1 MTPRSPIPRRLQGV
15 VHELEAT
22 GETVIF
28 DEAGRRL
35 LVLNAVG
42 AIVWYLIDGRRS
54 LDEIAGIVAEGVAL
68 PRERIATDALGFLRE
83 LEQHALVDFVAP
95 AA

>member
-1 MTPRSPIPRRLQGV
+1 MTPLALIPRRLQGV
-15 VHELEAT
+15 AHELEAT

-42 AIVWYLIDGRRS
+42 AIVWYLVDGRRS
-54 LDEIAGIVAEGVAL
+54 VDQIAGILAEGVAL
-68 PRERIATDALGFLRE
+68 PRERLVTDALGFLRE
-83 LEQHALVDFVAP
+83 LEQQALVELVAP